1 MYESKMKTKTYYLVG
16 IGGIGMSAIARYLKE
31 EGNYVFGY
39 DRVCTELT
47 RELERE
53 GMWIVYEDD
62 SSHIANL
69 NVDEVIYTPAIP
81 SDSAILRYIR
91 EKGIPIFKRSEAL
104 GRITRG
110 KKTIAVAGT
119 HGKTTTAGL
128 IAHILKNSHVG
139 CSAFLGGISNNYS
152 TNFLINH
159 KSDYVVVEADE
170 YDRSFL
176 RLSPFFS
183 LITSIAEDHLDIY
196 GNLDNLEQA
205 FVQFA
210 NLTKENGRLFLKKSL
225 PVRIVSKVSQSTYS
239 LTDVNADYY
248 ASNVRVLDGTYY
260 FDFHT
265 PESVYHDMK
274 MVYPGRHNIENAVAS
289 LSMALSLGVNE
300 CEFRE
305 SLATFKGMKRRFDLR
320 IKTDKTIYYDDYAH
334 HPQEIEATVKSL
346 KDLYPDKRICGVFQP
361 HLYSRTRDFA
371 DEFAKSLELLDEV
384 VLLPIYPA
392 REKPISGITSDTIL
406 GKISKQDKYYVE
418 KEQLLPLLKTLQ
430 PELLVT
436 LGAGD
441 IDRFVE
447 PITEMIRADE

>member
-1 MYESKMKTKTYYLVG
+1 MKAKTYYLVG

-31 EGNYVFGY
+31 EGNNVFGY
-39 DRVCTELT
+39 DRVCTALT
-47 RELERE
+47 KELEQE
-53 GMWIVYEDD
+53 GVEIVYEDN
-62 SSHIANL
+62 SSHIATL

-81 SDSAILRYIR
+81 SDSAILRYVK
-91 EKGIPIFKRSEAL
+91 EMGTPLFKRSEAL

-128 IAHILKNSHVG
+128 MAHILKNSRIG

-159 KSDYVVVEADE
+159 NSDYVVVEADE

-176 RLSPFFS
+176 RLSLFFS

-205 FVQFA
+205 FIQFA
-210 NLTKENGRLFLKKSL
+210 NLTDKNGRLFLKNNL
-225 PVRIVSKVSQSTYS
+225 PVKIESEVPKTTYS
-239 LTDVNADYY
+239 LTDVDADCY
-248 ASNVRVLDGTYY
+248 ASNIRVSEGAYY

-265 PESVYHDMK
+265 PDGVYHDMK
-274 MVYPGRHNIENAVAS
+274 MTYPGRHNIENAVAS

-305 SLATFKGMKRRFDLR
+305 GLATFKGMKRRFDLR

-334 HPQEIEATVKSL
+334 HPQEIEATIKSL
-346 KDLYPDKRICGVFQP
+346 KELYPDKRICGVFQP

-371 DEFAKSLELLDEV
+371 GEFAQSLELLDDII
-384 VLLPIYPA
+384 LLPIYPA
-392 REKPISGITSDTIL
+392 REEPIEGITSDTIL
-406 GKISKQDKYYVE
+406 GKIRKSSKCYVE
-418 KEQLLPLLKTLQ
+418 KDRLLPFLKTLQ
-430 PELLVT
+430 LELLVT

-441 IDRFVE
+441 IDRCVE
-447 PITEMIRADE
+447 PITEMIRENE

>member
-1 MYESKMKTKTYYLVG
+1 MKAKTYYLVG

-31 EGNYVFGY
+31 EGNNVFGY
-39 DRVCTELT
+39 DRVCTALT
-47 RELERE
+47 KELEQE
-53 GMWIVYEDD
+53 GVEIVYEDN
-62 SSHIANL
+62 SSHIATL

-81 SDSAILRYIR
+81 SDSVILRYVK
-91 EKGIPIFKRSEAL
+91 EMGIPLFKRSEAL
-104 GRITRG
+104 GRITRR

-128 IAHILKNSHVG
+128 TAHILKNSRIG

-159 KSDYVVVEADE
+159 NSDYVVVEADE

-205 FVQFA
+205 FIQFA
-210 NLTKENGRLFLKKSL
+210 NLTDKNGRLFLKNNL
-225 PVRIVSKVSQSTYS
+225 PVKIESEVPKTTYS
-239 LTDVNADYY
+239 LTDVDADCY
-248 ASNVRVLDGTYY
+248 ASNIRVSEGAYY

-265 PESVYHDMK
+265 PDKVYHDMK
-274 MVYPGRHNIENAVAS
+274 MTYPGRHNIENAVAS

-305 SLATFKGMKRRFDLR
+305 GLATFKGMKRRFDLR

-334 HPQEIEATVKSL
+334 HPQEIEATIKSL
-346 KDLYPDKRICGVFQP
+346 KELYPDKRICGVFQP

-371 DEFAKSLELLDEV
+371 GEFAQSLELLDDII
-384 VLLPIYPA
+384 LLPIYPA
-392 REKPISGITSDTIL
+392 REEPIEGITSDTIL
-406 GKISKQDKYYVE
+406 GKIRKSSKYYVG
-418 KEQLLPLLKTLQ
+418 KDRLLPFLKTLQ
-430 PELLVT
+430 LELLVT

-447 PITEMIRADE
+447 PITEMIRENE

>member
-1 MYESKMKTKTYYLVG
+1 MKAKTYYLVG

-31 EGNYVFGY
+31 EGNNVFGY
-39 DRVCTELT
+39 DRVCTALT
-47 RELERE
+47 KELEQE
-53 GMWIVYEDD
+53 GVEIVYEDD
-62 SSHIANL
+62 SSHIATL

-81 SDSAILRYIR
+81 SDSVILRYVK
-91 EKGIPIFKRSEAL
+91 EMGIPLFKRSEAL

-119 HGKTTTAGL
+119 HGKTTNAGL
-128 IAHILKNSHVG
+128 TAHILKNSRIG
-139 CSAFLGGISNNYS
+139 CSAFLGGISNNYF
-152 TNFLINH
+152 TNFLVNH
-159 KSDYVVVEADE
+159 NSDYVVVEADE

-205 FVQFA
+205 FIQFA
-210 NLTKENGRLFLKKSL
+210 NLTDKNGRLFLKNNL
-225 PVRIVSKVSQSTYS
+225 PVKIESEVQETTYS
-239 LTDVNADYY
+239 LTDVDADCY
-248 ASNVRVLDGTYY
+248 ASNIRVSEGAYY

-265 PESVYHDMK
+265 PDKVYHDMK
-274 MVYPGRHNIENAVAS
+274 MTYPGRHNIENAVAS

-305 SLATFKGMKRRFDLR
+305 GLATFKGMKRRFDLR

-334 HPQEIEATVKSL
+334 HPQEIEATIKSL
-346 KDLYPDKRICGVFQP
+346 KELYPDKRICGVFQP

-371 DEFAKSLELLDEV
+371 GEFAQSLELLDDII
-384 VLLPIYPA
+384 LLPIYPA
-392 REKPISGITSDTIL
+392 REEPIEGITSDTIL
-406 GKISKQDKYYVE
+406 GKIRKSSKYYVE
-418 KEQLLPLLKTLQ
+418 KDRLLPLLKTLQ

-447 PITEMIRADE
+447 PITEMIRENE

>member
-1 MYESKMKTKTYYLVG
+1 MKAKTYYLVG

-31 EGNYVFGY
+31 EGNNVFGY
-39 DRVCTELT
+39 DRVCTALT
-47 RELERE
+47 KELEQE
-53 GMWIVYEDD
+53 GVEIVYEDD
-62 SSHIANL
+62 SSHIATL

-81 SDSAILRYIR
+81 SDSVILRYVK
-91 EKGIPIFKRSEAL
+91 EMGIPLFKRSEAL

-128 IAHILKNSHVG
+128 TAHILKSSRIG

-152 TNFLINH
+152 TNFLVNH
-159 KSDYVVVEADE
+159 NSDYVVVEADE

-205 FVQFA
+205 FIQFA
-210 NLTKENGRLFLKKSL
+210 NLTDKNGRLFLKNNL
-225 PVRIVSKVSQSTYS
+225 PAKIESEVPETTYS
-239 LTDVNADYY
+239 LTDVDADYY
-248 ASNVRVLDGTYY
+248 ASNIRVSEGAYY

-265 PESVYHDMK
+265 PDKVYHDMK
-274 MVYPGRHNIENAVAS
+274 MTYPGRHNIENAVAS

-305 SLATFKGMKRRFDLR
+305 GLATFKGMKRRFDLR

-334 HPQEIEATVKSL
+334 HPQEIEATIKSL
-346 KDLYPDKRICGVFQP
+346 KELYPDKRICGVFQP

-371 DEFAKSLELLDEV
+371 GEFAQSLELLDDII
-384 VLLPIYPA
+384 LLPIYPA
-392 REKPISGITSDTIL
+392 REEPIEGITSDTIL
-406 GKISKQDKYYVE
+406 GKIRKSSKYYVE
-418 KEQLLPLLKTLQ
+418 KDRLLPLLKTLQ

-447 PITEMIRADE
+447 PITEMIRENE

>member
-1 MYESKMKTKTYYLVG
+1 MKARTYYLVG
-16 IGGIGMSAIARYLKE
+16 IGGIGMSTIARYLKE
-31 EGNYVFGY
+31 EGNNIFGY
-39 DRVCTELT
+39 DRVCTALT
-47 RELERE
+47 KELEQE
-53 GMWIVYEDD
+53 GVEIVYEDD
-62 SSHIANL
+62 SSHIATL

-81 SDSAILRYIR
+81 SDSAILRYVK
-91 EKGIPIFKRSEAL
+91 EMGIPLFKRSEAL

-128 IAHILKNSHVG
+128 TAHILKSSRIG

-159 KSDYVVVEADE
+159 NSDYVVVEADE

-205 FVQFA
+205 FIQFA
-210 NLTKENGRLFLKKSL
+210 NLTDKNGRLFLKNNL
-225 PVRIVSKVSQSTYS
+225 PVKIESEVPKTTYS
-239 LTDVNADYY
+239 LTDVDADCY
-248 ASNVRVLDGTYY
+248 ASNIRVSEGAYY

-265 PESVYHDMK
+265 PDKVYHDMK
-274 MVYPGRHNIENAVAS
+274 MTYPGRHNIENAVAS

-305 SLATFKGMKRRFDLR
+305 GLATFKGMKRRFDLR

-334 HPQEIEATVKSL
+334 HPQEIEATIKSL
-346 KDLYPDKRICGVFQP
+346 KELYPDKRICGVFQP

-371 DEFAKSLELLDEV
+371 GEFAQSLELLDDII
-384 VLLPIYPA
+384 LLPIYPA
-392 REKPISGITSDTIL
+392 REEPIEGITSDTIL
-406 GKISKQDKYYVE
+406 GKIRKSSKYYVE
-418 KEQLLPLLKTLQ
+418 KDRLLPLLKTLQ

-447 PITEMIRADE
+447 PITEMIRENE

>member
-1 MYESKMKTKTYYLVG
+1 MKAKTYYLVG

-31 EGNYVFGY
+31 EGNNVFGY
-39 DRVCTELT
+39 DRVCTALT
-47 RELERE
+47 KELEQE
-53 GMWIVYEDD
+53 GVEIVYEDN
-62 SSHIANL
+62 SSHIATL

-81 SDSAILRYIR
+81 SDSAILRYVR
-91 EKGIPIFKRSEAL
+91 EMGIPLFKRSETL

-128 IAHILKNSHVG
+128 TAHILKSSRIG

-159 KSDYVVVEADE
+159 NSDYVVVEADE

-205 FVQFA
+205 FIQFA
-210 NLTKENGRLFLKKSL
+210 NLTDKNGRLFLKNNL
-225 PVRIVSKVSQSTYS
+225 PVKIESEVPKTTYS
-239 LTDVNADYY
+239 LTDVDADCY
-248 ASNVRVLDGTYY
+248 ASNIRVSEGAYY

-265 PESVYHDMK
+265 PDKVYHDMK
-274 MVYPGRHNIENAVAS
+274 MTYPGRHNIENAVAS

-305 SLATFKGMKRRFDLR
+305 GLATFKGMKRRFDLR

-334 HPQEIEATVKSL
+334 HPQEIEATIKSL
-346 KDLYPDKRICGVFQP
+346 KELYPDKRICGVFQP

-371 DEFAKSLELLDEV
+371 GEFAQSLELLDDII
-384 VLLPIYPA
+384 LLPIYPA
-392 REKPISGITSDTIL
+392 REEPIEGITSDTIL
-406 GKISKQDKYYVE
+406 GKIRKSSKYYVE
-418 KEQLLPLLKTLQ
+418 KDRLLPFLKTLQ

-447 PITEMIRADE
+447 PITEMIRENE

>member
-1 MYESKMKTKTYYLVG
+1 MKTKTYYLVG

-81 SDSAILRYIR
+81 SDSAILRYIK

-196 GNLDNLEQA
+196 GDLDNLEQA

-225 PVRIVSKVSQSTYS
+225 PLRIVSKVPQTTYS

-248 ASNVRVLDGTYY
+248 ASNVRVIQGAYY

-265 PESVYHDMK
+265 PDNVYHDMK
-274 MVYPGRHNIENAVAS
+274 MLYPGRHNIENAVAS
-289 LSMALSLGVNE
+289 LSMALSLGVTE
-300 CEFRE
+300 CECRE
-305 SLATFKGMKRRFDLR
+305 SLITFKGMKRRFDLR

-346 KDLYPDKRICGVFQP
+346 RELYPDKRICGVFQP

-392 REKPISGITSDTIL
+392 REKPISGVTSDTIL

>member
-1 MYESKMKTKTYYLVG
+1 MKARTYYLVG

-31 EGNYVFGY
+31 EGNNVFGY
-39 DRVCTELT
+39 DRVCTALT
-47 RELERE
+47 KELEQE
-53 GMWIVYEDD
+53 GVEIVYEDD
-62 SSHIANL
+62 SSHIATL
-69 NVDEVIYTPAIP
+69 NVDEVIYTPAIS
-81 SDSAILRYIR
+81 SDSAILRYV
-91 EKGIPIFKRSEAL
+91 KVMGIPLFKRSEAL

-128 IAHILKNSHVG
+128 TAHILKNSRIG

-152 TNFLINH
+152 TNFLVNH
-159 KSDYVVVEADE
+159 NSDYVVVEADE

-205 FVQFA
+205 FIQFA
-210 NLTKENGRLFLKKSL
+210 NLTDKNGRLFLKNNL
-225 PVRIVSKVSQSTYS
+225 PVKIESEVPETTYS
-239 LTDVNADYY
+239 LTDVDADYY
-248 ASNVRVLDGTYY
+248 ASNIRVSEGAYY

-265 PESVYHDMK
+265 PDKVYHDMK
-274 MVYPGRHNIENAVAS
+274 MTYPGRHNIENAVAS

-305 SLATFKGMKRRFDLR
+305 GLATFKGMKRRFDLR

-334 HPQEIEATVKSL
+334 HPQEIEATIKSL
-346 KDLYPDKRICGVFQP
+346 KELYPDKRICGVFQP

-371 DEFAKSLELLDEV
+371 GEFAQSLELLDDII
-384 VLLPIYPA
+384 LLPIYPA
-392 REKPISGITSDTIL
+392 REEPIEGITSDTIL
-406 GKISKQDKYYVE
+406 GKIRKSSKYYVE
-418 KEQLLPLLKTLQ
+418 KDRLLPLLKTLQ

-447 PITEMIRADE
+447 PITEMIRENE

>member
-1 MYESKMKTKTYYLVG
+1 MKTKTYYLVG

-265 PESVYHDMK
+265 PENVYHDMK

>member
-1 MYESKMKTKTYYLVG
+1 MKARTYYLVG

-31 EGNYVFGY
+31 EGNNVFGY
-39 DRVCTELT
+39 DRVCTALT
-47 RELERE
+47 KELEQE
-53 GMWIVYEDD
+53 GVEIVYEDD
-62 SSHIANL
+62 SSHIATL

-81 SDSAILRYIR
+81 SDSAILRYV
-91 EKGIPIFKRSEAL
+91 KVMGIPLFKRSEAL

-128 IAHILKNSHVG
+128 TAHILKNSRIG
-139 CSAFLGGISNNYS
+139 CSAFFGGISNNYS
-152 TNFLINH
+152 TNFLVNH
-159 KSDYVVVEADE
+159 NSDYVVVEADE

-205 FVQFA
+205 FIQFA
-210 NLTKENGRLFLKKSL
+210 NLTDKNGRLFLKNNL
-225 PVRIVSKVSQSTYS
+225 PVKIESEVPETTYS
-239 LTDVNADYY
+239 LTDVDADCY
-248 ASNVRVLDGTYY
+248 ASNIRVSEGAYY

-265 PESVYHDMK
+265 PDKVYHDMK
-274 MVYPGRHNIENAVAS
+274 MTYPGRHNIENAVAS

-305 SLATFKGMKRRFDLR
+305 GLATFKGMKRRFDLR

-334 HPQEIEATVKSL
+334 HPQEIEATIKSL
-346 KDLYPDKRICGVFQP
+346 KELYPDKRICGVFQP

-371 DEFAKSLELLDEV
+371 GEFAQSLELLDDII
-384 VLLPIYPA
+384 LLPIYPA
-392 REKPISGITSDTIL
+392 REEPIEGITSDTIL
-406 GKISKQDKYYVE
+406 GKIRKSSKYYVE
-418 KEQLLPLLKTLQ
+418 KDRLLPLLKTLQ

-447 PITEMIRADE
+447 PITEMIRENE

>member
-1 MYESKMKTKTYYLVG
+1 MKAKTYYLVG

-31 EGNYVFGY
+31 EGNNVFGY
-39 DRVCTELT
+39 DRVCTALT
-47 RELERE
+47 KELEQE
-53 GMWIVYEDD
+53 GVEIVYEDD
-62 SSHIANL
+62 SSHIATL
-69 NVDEVIYTPAIP
+69 NVNEVIYTPAIP
-81 SDSAILRYIR
+81 SDSAILRYV
-91 EKGIPIFKRSEAL
+91 KVMGIPLFKRSEAL

-128 IAHILKNSHVG
+128 TAHILKSSRIG

-159 KSDYVVVEADE
+159 NSDYVVVEADE

-205 FVQFA
+205 FIQFA
-210 NLTKENGRLFLKKSL
+210 NLTDKNGRLFLKNNL
-225 PVRIVSKVSQSTYS
+225 PVKIESEVPKTTYS
-239 LTDVNADYY
+239 LTDVDADYY
-248 ASNVRVLDGTYY
+248 ASNIRVSEGAYY

-265 PESVYHDMK
+265 PDKVYHDMK
-274 MVYPGRHNIENAVAS
+274 MTYPGRHNIENAVAS

-305 SLATFKGMKRRFDLR
+305 GLATFKGMKRRFDLR

-334 HPQEIEATVKSL
+334 HPQEIEATIKSL
-346 KDLYPDKRICGVFQP
+346 KELYPDKQICGVFQP

-371 DEFAKSLELLDEV
+371 GEFAQSLELLDDII
-384 VLLPIYPA
+384 LLPIYPA
-392 REKPISGITSDTIL
+392 REEPIEGITSDTIL
-406 GKISKQDKYYVE
+406 GKIRKLSKYYVE
-418 KEQLLPLLKTLQ
+418 KDRLLPLLKTLQ

-447 PITEMIRADE
+447 PITEMIRENE

>member
-1 MYESKMKTKTYYLVG
+1 MKARTYYLVG

-31 EGNYVFGY
+31 EGNNVFGY
-39 DRVCTELT
+39 DRVCTALT
-47 RELERE
+47 KELEQE
-53 GMWIVYEDD
+53 GVEIVYEDD
-62 SSHIANL
+62 SSHIATL

-81 SDSAILRYIR
+81 SDSAILRYV
-91 EKGIPIFKRSEAL
+91 KVMGIPLFKRSEAL

-128 IAHILKNSHVG
+128 TAHILKNSRIG

-152 TNFLINH
+152 TNFLVNH
-159 KSDYVVVEADE
+159 NSDYVVVEADE

-205 FVQFA
+205 FIQFA
-210 NLTKENGRLFLKKSL
+210 NLTDKNGRLFLKNNL
-225 PVRIVSKVSQSTYS
+225 PVKIESEVPKTTYS
-239 LTDVNADYY
+239 LTDVDADCY
-248 ASNVRVLDGTYY
+248 ASNIRVSEGAYY

-265 PESVYHDMK
+265 PDKVYHDMK
-274 MVYPGRHNIENAVAS
+274 MTYPGRHNIENAVAS

-305 SLATFKGMKRRFDLR
+305 GLATFKGMKRRFDLR

-334 HPQEIEATVKSL
+334 HPQEIEATIKSL
-346 KDLYPDKRICGVFQP
+346 KELYPDKRICGVFQP

-371 DEFAKSLELLDEV
+371 GEFAQSLELLDDII
-384 VLLPIYPA
+384 LLPIYPA
-392 REKPISGITSDTIL
+392 REEPIEGITSDTIL
-406 GKISKQDKYYVE
+406 GKIRKSSKYYVE
-418 KEQLLPLLKTLQ
+418 KDRLLPLLKTLQ

-447 PITEMIRADE
+447 PITEMIRENE

>member
-1 MYESKMKTKTYYLVG
+1 MKAKTYYLVG

-31 EGNYVFGY
+31 EGNNVFGY
-39 DRVCTELT
+39 DRVCTALT
-47 RELERE
+47 KELEQE
-53 GMWIVYEDD
+53 GVEIVYEDD
-62 SSHIANL
+62 SSHIATL
-69 NVDEVIYTPAIP
+69 NVDEVIYTPAI
-81 SDSAILRYIR
+81 SSNSAILRYVK
-91 EKGIPIFKRSEAL
+91 EMGIPLFKRSEAL

-128 IAHILKNSHVG
+128 TAHILKSSRIG

-159 KSDYVVVEADE
+159 NSDYVVVEADE

-205 FVQFA
+205 FIQFA
-210 NLTKENGRLFLKKSL
+210 NLTDKNGRLFLKNNL
-225 PVRIVSKVSQSTYS
+225 PVKIESEVPKTTYS
-239 LTDVNADYY
+239 LTDVDADCY
-248 ASNVRVLDGTYY
+248 ASNIRVSEGAYY

-265 PESVYHDMK
+265 PDKVYHDMK
-274 MVYPGRHNIENAVAS
+274 MTYPGRHNIENAVAS

-305 SLATFKGMKRRFDLR
+305 GLATFKGMKRRFDLR

-334 HPQEIEATVKSL
+334 HPQEIEATIKSL
-346 KDLYPDKRICGVFQP
+346 KELYPDKRICGVFQP

-371 DEFAKSLELLDEV
+371 GEFAQSLELLDDII
-384 VLLPIYPA
+384 LLPIYPA
-392 REKPISGITSDTIL
+392 REEPIEGITSDTIL
-406 GKISKQDKYYVE
+406 GKIRKSSKYYME
-418 KEQLLPLLKTLQ
+418 KDRLLPFLKTLQ

-447 PITEMIRADE
+447 PITEMIRENE

>member
-1 MYESKMKTKTYYLVG
+1 MKTKTYYLVG

-104 GRITRG
+104 GRITRD

-128 IAHILKNSHVG
+128 MAHILKNSHVG

-248 ASNVRVLDGTYY
+248 ASNVRVIEGAYY

-265 PESVYHDMK
+265 PDNVYHDMK
-274 MVYPGRHNIENAVAS
+274 MLYPGRHNIENAVAS
-289 LSMALSLGVNE
+289 LSMALSLGVTE
-300 CEFRE
+300 CECRE
-305 SLATFKGMKRRFDLR
+305 SLITFKGMKRRFDLR

-334 HPQEIEATVKSL
+334 HPQEIEATVTSL
-346 KDLYPDKRICGVFQP
+346 RELYPDKRICGVFQP

-371 DEFAKSLELLDEV
+371 DEFAKSLELLDDV

-406 GKISKQDKYYVE
+406 GKISKQNKYYVE

-430 PELLVT
+430 PELLLT

>member
-1 MYESKMKTKTYYLVG
+1 MKTKTYYLVG

>member
-1 MYESKMKTKTYYLVG
+1 MKTKTYYLVG

-305 SLATFKGMKRRFDLR
+305 GLATFKGMKRRFDLR

>member
-1 MYESKMKTKTYYLVG
+1 MKARTYYLVG

-31 EGNYVFGY
+31 EGNNVFGY
-39 DRVCTELT
+39 DRVCTALT
-47 RELERE
+47 KELEQE
-53 GMWIVYEDD
+53 GVEIVYEDD
-62 SSHIANL
+62 SSHIATL

-81 SDSAILRYIR
+81 SDSAILRYV
-91 EKGIPIFKRSEAL
+91 KVMGIPLFKRSEAL

-128 IAHILKNSHVG
+128 TAHILKNSRIG

-152 TNFLINH
+152 TNFLVNH
-159 KSDYVVVEADE
+159 NSDYVVVEADE

-205 FVQFA
+205 FIQFA
-210 NLTKENGRLFLKKSL
+210 NLTDKNGRLFLKNNLLVKIESEV
-225 PVRIVSKVSQSTYS
+225 PETTYS
-239 LTDVNADYY
+239 LTDVDADCY
-248 ASNVRVLDGTYY
+248 ASNIRVSEGAYY

-265 PESVYHDMK
+265 PDKVYHDMK
-274 MVYPGRHNIENAVAS
+274 MTYPGRHNIENAVAS

-305 SLATFKGMKRRFDLR
+305 GLATFKGMKRRFDLR

-334 HPQEIEATVKSL
+334 HPQEIEATIKSL
-346 KDLYPDKRICGVFQP
+346 KELYPDKRICGVFQP

-371 DEFAKSLELLDEV
+371 GEFAQSLELLDDII
-384 VLLPIYPA
+384 LLPIYPA
-392 REKPISGITSDTIL
+392 REEPIEGITSDTIL
-406 GKISKQDKYYVE
+406 GKIRKSSKYYVE
-418 KEQLLPLLKTLQ
+418 KDRLLPLLKTLQ

-447 PITEMIRADE
+447 PITEMIRENE

>member
-1 MYESKMKTKTYYLVG
+1 MKARTYYLVG

-31 EGNYVFGY
+31 EGNNVFGY
-39 DRVCTELT
+39 DRVCTVLT
-47 RELERE
+47 KELEQE
-53 GMWIVYEDD
+53 GVEIVYEDD
-62 SSHIANL
+62 SSHIATL

-81 SDSAILRYIR
+81 SNSAILRYVK
-91 EKGIPIFKRSEAL
+91 EMGIPLFKRSEAL

-128 IAHILKNSHVG
+128 TAHILKNSRIG

-159 KSDYVVVEADE
+159 NSDYVVVEADE

-205 FVQFA
+205 FIQFA
-210 NLTKENGRLFLKKSL
+210 NLTDKNGRLFLKNNL
-225 PVRIVSKVSQSTYS
+225 PVKIESEVPETTYS
-239 LTDVNADYY
+239 LTDVDADCY
-248 ASNVRVLDGTYY
+248 ASNIRVSEGAYY

-265 PESVYHDMK
+265 PDKVYHDMK
-274 MVYPGRHNIENAVAS
+274 MTYPGRHNIENAVAS
-289 LSMALSLGVNE
+289 LSIALSLGVNE

-305 SLATFKGMKRRFDLR
+305 GLATFKGMKRRFDLR

-334 HPQEIEATVKSL
+334 HPQEIEATIKSL
-346 KDLYPDKRICGVFQP
+346 KELYPDKRICGVFQP

-371 DEFAKSLELLDEV
+371 GEFAQSLELLDDII
-384 VLLPIYPA
+384 LLPIYPA
-392 REKPISGITSDTIL
+392 REEPIEGITSDTIL
-406 GKISKQDKYYVE
+406 GKIRKSSKYYVE
-418 KEQLLPLLKTLQ
+418 KDRLLPLLKTLQ

-447 PITEMIRADE
+447 PITEMIRENE

>member
-1 MYESKMKTKTYYLVG
+1 MKARTYYLVG

-31 EGNYVFGY
+31 EGNNVFGY
-39 DRVCTELT
+39 DRVCTALT
-47 RELERE
+47 KELEQE
-53 GMWIVYEDD
+53 GVEIVYEDD
-62 SSHIANL
+62 SSHIATL

-81 SDSAILRYIR
+81 SDSAILRYV
-91 EKGIPIFKRSEAL
+91 KVMGIPLFKRSEAL

-128 IAHILKNSHVG
+128 TAYILKNSRIG

-152 TNFLINH
+152 TNFLVNH
-159 KSDYVVVEADE
+159 NSDYVVVEADE

-205 FVQFA
+205 FIQFA
-210 NLTKENGRLFLKKSL
+210 NLTDKNGRLFLKNNL
-225 PVRIVSKVSQSTYS
+225 PVKIESEVPETTYS
-239 LTDVNADYY
+239 LTDVDADYY
-248 ASNVRVLDGTYY
+248 ASNIRVSEGAYY

-265 PESVYHDMK
+265 PDKVYHDMK
-274 MVYPGRHNIENAVAS
+274 MAYPGRHNIENAVAS

-305 SLATFKGMKRRFDLR
+305 GLATFKGMKRRFDLR

-334 HPQEIEATVKSL
+334 HPQEIEATIKSL
-346 KDLYPDKRICGVFQP
+346 KELYPDKRICGVFQP

-371 DEFAKSLELLDEV
+371 GEFAQSLELLDDII
-384 VLLPIYPA
+384 LLPIYPA
-392 REKPISGITSDTIL
+392 REEPIEGITSDTIL
-406 GKISKQDKYYVE
+406 GKIRKSSKYYVE
-418 KEQLLPLLKTLQ
+418 KDRLLPLLKTLQ

-447 PITEMIRADE
+447 PITEMIRENE

>member
-1 MYESKMKTKTYYLVG
+1 MKAKTYYLVG

-31 EGNYVFGY
+31 EGNNVFGY
-39 DRVCTELT
+39 DRVCTALT
-47 RELERE
+47 KELEQE
-53 GMWIVYEDD
+53 GVEIVYEDD
-62 SSHIANL
+62 SSHIATL

-81 SDSAILRYIR
+81 SDSAILRYV
-91 EKGIPIFKRSEAL
+91 KVMGIPLFKRSEAL

-128 IAHILKNSHVG
+128 TAHILKSSRIG

-159 KSDYVVVEADE
+159 NSDYVVVEADE

-176 RLSPFFS
+176 RLYPFFS

-205 FVQFA
+205 FIQFA
-210 NLTKENGRLFLKKSL
+210 NLTDKNGRLFLKNNL
-225 PVRIVSKVSQSTYS
+225 PAKIESEVPKTTYS
-239 LTDVNADYY
+239 LTDVDADCY
-248 ASNVRVLDGTYY
+248 ASNIRVSEGAYY

-265 PESVYHDMK
+265 PDKVYHDMK
-274 MVYPGRHNIENAVAS
+274 MTYPGRHNIENAVAS

-305 SLATFKGMKRRFDLR
+305 GLATFKGMKRRFDLR

-334 HPQEIEATVKSL
+334 HPQEIEATIKSL
-346 KDLYPDKRICGVFQP
+346 KELYPDKRICGVFQP

-371 DEFAKSLELLDEV
+371 GEFAQSLELLDDII
-384 VLLPIYPA
+384 LLPIYPA
-392 REKPISGITSDTIL
+392 REEPIEGITSDTIL
-406 GKISKQDKYYVE
+406 GKIRKSSKYYVE
-418 KEQLLPLLKTLQ
+418 KDRLLPLLKTLQ

-447 PITEMIRADE
+447 PITEMIRENE

>member
-1 MYESKMKTKTYYLVG
+1 MKARTYYLVG

-31 EGNYVFGY
+31 EGNNVFGY
-39 DRVCTELT
+39 DRVCTALT
-47 RELERE
+47 KELEQE
-53 GMWIVYEDD
+53 GVEIVYEDD
-62 SSHIANL
+62 SSHIATL

-81 SDSAILRYIR
+81 SDSAILRYV
-91 EKGIPIFKRSEAL
+91 KVMGIPLFKRSEAL

-128 IAHILKNSHVG
+128 TAHILKNSRIG

-152 TNFLINH
+152 TNFLVNH
-159 KSDYVVVEADE
+159 NSDYVVVEADE

-205 FVQFA
+205 FIQFA
-210 NLTKENGRLFLKKSL
+210 NLTDKNGRLFLKNNL
-225 PVRIVSKVSQSTYS
+225 PVKIESEVPETTYS
-239 LTDVNADYY
+239 LTDVDADCY
-248 ASNVRVLDGTYY
+248 ASNIRVSEGAYY

-265 PESVYHDMK
+265 PDKVYHDMK
-274 MVYPGRHNIENAVAS
+274 MTYPGRHNIENAVAS

-305 SLATFKGMKRRFDLR
+305 GLATFKGMKRRFDLR

-334 HPQEIEATVKSL
+334 HPQEIEATIKSL
-346 KDLYPDKRICGVFQP
+346 KELYPDKRICGVFQP

-371 DEFAKSLELLDEV
+371 GEFAQSLELLDDII
-384 VLLPIYPA
+384 LLPIYPA
-392 REKPISGITSDTIL
+392 REEPIDGITSDTIL
-406 GKISKQDKYYVE
+406 GKIRKSSKYYVE
-418 KEQLLPLLKTLQ
+418 KDRLLPLLKTLQ

-447 PITEMIRADE
+447 PITEMIRENE

>member
-1 MYESKMKTKTYYLVG
+1 MKAKTYYLVG

-31 EGNYVFGY
+31 EGNNVFGY
-39 DRVCTELT
+39 DRVCTVLT
-47 RELERE
+47 KELEQE
-53 GMWIVYEDD
+53 GVEIVYQDY
-62 SSHIANL
+62 SSHIATL

-81 SDSAILRYIR
+81 SDSVILRYVK
-91 EKGIPIFKRSEAL
+91 EMGIPLFKRSEAL

-128 IAHILKNSHVG
+128 TAHILKSSRIG

-159 KSDYVVVEADE
+159 NSDYVVVEADE

-205 FVQFA
+205 FIQFA
-210 NLTKENGRLFLKKSL
+210 NLTDKNGRLFLKNNL
-225 PVRIVSKVSQSTYS
+225 PVKIESEVPKTTYS
-239 LTDVNADYY
+239 LTDVDADCY
-248 ASNVRVLDGTYY
+248 ASNIRVSEGTYY

-265 PESVYHDMK
+265 PDKVYHDMK
-274 MVYPGRHNIENAVAS
+274 MTYPGRHNIENAVAS

-305 SLATFKGMKRRFDLR
+305 GLATFKGMKRRFDLR

-334 HPQEIEATVKSL
+334 HPQEIEATIKSL
-346 KDLYPDKRICGVFQP
+346 KELYPDKRICGVFQP

-371 DEFAKSLELLDEV
+371 GEFAQSLELLDDII
-384 VLLPIYPA
+384 LLPIYPA
-392 REKPISGITSDTIL
+392 REEPIEGITSDTIL
-406 GKISKQDKYYVE
+406 GKIRKSSKYYVE
-418 KEQLLPLLKTLQ
+418 KDRLLPFLKTLQ

-447 PITEMIRADE
+447 PITEMIRENE

>member
-1 MYESKMKTKTYYLVG
+1 MKAKTYYLVG

-31 EGNYVFGY
+31 EGNNVFGY
-39 DRVCTELT
+39 DRVCTALT
-47 RELERE
+47 KELEQE
-53 GMWIVYEDD
+53 GVEIVYEDD
-62 SSHIANL
+62 SSHIATL
-69 NVDEVIYTPAIP
+69 NVNEVIYTPAIP
-81 SDSAILRYIR
+81 SNSAILRYVK
-91 EKGIPIFKRSEAL
+91 EMGIPLFKRSEAL

-128 IAHILKNSHVG
+128 TAHILKNSRIG

-159 KSDYVVVEADE
+159 NSDYVVVEADE

-205 FVQFA
+205 FIQFA
-210 NLTKENGRLFLKKSL
+210 NLTDKNGRLFLKNNL
-225 PVRIVSKVSQSTYS
+225 PVKIESEVPKTTYS
-239 LTDVNADYY
+239 LTDVDADCY
-248 ASNVRVLDGTYY
+248 ASNIRVSEGTYY

-265 PESVYHDMK
+265 PDKVYHDMK
-274 MVYPGRHNIENAVAS
+274 MTYPGQHNIENAVAS

-305 SLATFKGMKRRFDLR
+305 GLATFKGMKRRFDLR

-334 HPQEIEATVKSL
+334 HPQEIEATIKSL
-346 KDLYPDKRICGVFQP
+346 KELYPDKRICGVFQP

-371 DEFAKSLELLDEV
+371 GEFAQSLELLDDII
-384 VLLPIYPA
+384 LLPIYPA
-392 REKPISGITSDTIL
+392 REEPIEGITSDTIL
-406 GKISKQDKYYVE
+406 GKIRKSSKYYME
-418 KEQLLPLLKTLQ
+418 KDRLLPFLKTLQ

-447 PITEMIRADE
+447 PITEMIRENE

>member
-1 MYESKMKTKTYYLVG
+1 MKARTYYLVG

-31 EGNYVFGY
+31 EGNNIFGY
-39 DRVCTELT
+39 DRVCTALT
-47 RELERE
+47 KELEQE
-53 GMWIVYEDD
+53 GVEIVYEDD
-62 SSHIANL
+62 SSHIATL

-81 SDSAILRYIR
+81 SDSAILRYV
-91 EKGIPIFKRSEAL
+91 KVMGIPLFKRSEAL

-128 IAHILKNSHVG
+128 TAHILKNSRIG

-152 TNFLINH
+152 TNFLVNH
-159 KSDYVVVEADE
+159 NSDYVVVEADE

-205 FVQFA
+205 FIQFA
-210 NLTKENGRLFLKKSL
+210 NLTDKNGRLFLKNNL
-225 PVRIVSKVSQSTYS
+225 PVKIESEVPETTYS
-239 LTDVNADYY
+239 LTDVDADYY
-248 ASNVRVLDGTYY
+248 ASNIRVSEGAYY

-265 PESVYHDMK
+265 PDKVYHDMK
-274 MVYPGRHNIENAVAS
+274 MTYPGRHNIENAVAS

-305 SLATFKGMKRRFDLR
+305 GLATFKGMKRRFDLR

-334 HPQEIEATVKSL
+334 HPQEIEATIKSL
-346 KDLYPDKRICGVFQP
+346 KELYPDKRICGVFQP

-371 DEFAKSLELLDEV
+371 GEFAQSLELLDDII
-384 VLLPIYPA
+384 LLPIYPA
-392 REKPISGITSDTIL
+392 REEPIEGITSDTIL
-406 GKISKQDKYYVE
+406 GKIRKSSKYYVE
-418 KEQLLPLLKTLQ
+418 KDRLLPLLKTLQ

-447 PITEMIRADE
+447 PITEMIRENE

>member
-1 MYESKMKTKTYYLVG
+1 MKARTYYLIG

-31 EGNYVFGY
+31 EGNNVFGY
-39 DRVCTELT
+39 DRVCTALT
-47 RELERE
+47 KELEQE
-53 GMWIVYEDD
+53 GVEIVYEDD
-62 SSHIANL
+62 SSHIATL
-69 NVDEVIYTPAIP
+69 NVDEVIYTPAIS
-81 SDSAILRYIR
+81 SDSAILRYV
-91 EKGIPIFKRSEAL
+91 KVMGIPLFKRSEAL

-128 IAHILKNSHVG
+128 TAHILKNSRIG

-152 TNFLINH
+152 TNFLVNH
-159 KSDYVVVEADE
+159 NSDYVVVEADE

-205 FVQFA
+205 FIQFA
-210 NLTKENGRLFLKKSL
+210 NLTDKNGRLFLKNNL
-225 PVRIVSKVSQSTYS
+225 PVKIESEVPETTYS
-239 LTDVNADYY
+239 LTDVDADYY
-248 ASNVRVLDGTYY
+248 ASNIRVSEGAYY

-265 PESVYHDMK
+265 PDKVYHDMK
-274 MVYPGRHNIENAVAS
+274 MTYPGRHNIENAVAS

-305 SLATFKGMKRRFDLR
+305 GIATFKGMKRRFDLR

-334 HPQEIEATVKSL
+334 HPQEIEATIKSL
-346 KDLYPDKRICGVFQP
+346 KELYPDKRICGVFQP

-371 DEFAKSLELLDEV
+371 GEFAQSLELLDDII
-384 VLLPIYPA
+384 LLPIYPA
-392 REKPISGITSDTIL
+392 REEPIEGITSDTIL
-406 GKISKQDKYYVE
+406 GKIRKSSKYYVE
-418 KEQLLPLLKTLQ
+418 KDRLLPLLKTLQ

-447 PITEMIRADE
+447 PITEMIRENE

>member
-1 MYESKMKTKTYYLVG
+1 MKIKTYYLVG

-196 GNLDNLEQA
+196 ENLDNLEQA

>member
-1 MYESKMKTKTYYLVG
+1 MKTKTYYLIG

-320 IKTDKTIYYDDYAH
+320 IKTDKAIYYDDYAH

>member
-1 MYESKMKTKTYYLVG
+1 MKAKTYYLVG

-31 EGNYVFGY
+31 EGNNVFGY
-39 DRVCTELT
+39 DRVCTALT
-47 RELERE
+47 KELEQE
-53 GMWIVYEDD
+53 GVEIVYEDD
-62 SSHIANL
+62 SSHIATL

-81 SDSAILRYIR
+81 SDSAILRYV
-91 EKGIPIFKRSEAL
+91 KVMGIPLFKRSEAL

-128 IAHILKNSHVG
+128 TAHILKNSRIG

-152 TNFLINH
+152 TNFLVNH
-159 KSDYVVVEADE
+159 NSDYVVVEADE

-205 FVQFA
+205 FIQFA
-210 NLTKENGRLFLKKSL
+210 NLTDKNGRLFLKNNL
-225 PVRIVSKVSQSTYS
+225 PVKIESEVQETTYS
-239 LTDVNADYY
+239 LTDVDADCY
-248 ASNVRVLDGTYY
+248 ASNIRVSEGAYY

-265 PESVYHDMK
+265 PDKVYHDIK
-274 MVYPGRHNIENAVAS
+274 MTYPGRHNIENAVAS

-305 SLATFKGMKRRFDLR
+305 GLATFKGMKRRFDLR

-334 HPQEIEATVKSL
+334 HPQEIEATIKSL
-346 KDLYPDKRICGVFQP
+346 KELYPDKRICGVFQP

-371 DEFAKSLELLDEV
+371 GEFAQSLELLDDII
-384 VLLPIYPA
+384 LLPIYPA
-392 REKPISGITSDTIL
+392 REEPIEGITSDTIL
-406 GKISKQDKYYVE
+406 GKIRKSSKYYVE
-418 KEQLLPLLKTLQ
+418 KDRLLPLLKTLQ

-447 PITEMIRADE
+447 PITEMIRENE

>member
-1 MYESKMKTKTYYLVG
+1 MKARTYYLVG

-31 EGNYVFGY
+31 EGNNVFGY
-39 DRVCTELT
+39 DRVCTALT
-47 RELERE
+47 KELEHE
-53 GMWIVYEDD
+53 GVEIVYEDD
-62 SSHIANL
+62 SSHIATL
-69 NVDEVIYTPAIP
+69 NVDEVIYTPAVP
-81 SDSAILRYIR
+81 SDSAILRYVK
-91 EKGIPIFKRSEAL
+91 EMGIPLFKRSEAL
-104 GRITRG
+104 GRITRR

-128 IAHILKNSHVG
+128 TAHILKNSRIG

-159 KSDYVVVEADE
+159 NSDYVVVEADE

-205 FVQFA
+205 FIQFA
-210 NLTKENGRLFLKKSL
+210 NLTDKNGRLFLKNNL
-225 PVRIVSKVSQSTYS
+225 PVKIEPEVPKTTYS
-239 LTDVNADYY
+239 LIDVDADCY
-248 ASNVRVLDGTYY
+248 ASNIRVSEGAYY

-265 PESVYHDMK
+265 PDKVYHDMK
-274 MVYPGRHNIENAVAS
+274 MTYPGRHNIENAVAS
-289 LSMALSLGVNE
+289 LSMALSLGVTE

-305 SLATFKGMKRRFDLR
+305 GLATFKGMKRRFDLR

-334 HPQEIEATVKSL
+334 HPQEIEATIKSL
-346 KDLYPDKRICGVFQP
+346 KELYPDKRICGVFQP

-371 DEFAKSLELLDEV
+371 GEFAQSLELLDDII
-384 VLLPIYPA
+384 LLPIYPA
-392 REKPISGITSDTIL
+392 REEPIEGITSDTIL
-406 GKISKQDKYYVE
+406 GKIRKSSKYYVE
-418 KEQLLPLLKTLQ
+418 KDRLLPLLKTLQ

-447 PITEMIRADE
+447 PITEMIRENE

>member
-1 MYESKMKTKTYYLVG
+1 MKARTYYLVG

-31 EGNYVFGY
+31 EGNNVFGY
-39 DRVCTELT
+39 DRVCTALT
-47 RELERE
+47 KELEQE
-53 GMWIVYEDD
+53 GVEIVYEDD
-62 SSHIANL
+62 SSHIATL

-81 SDSAILRYIR
+81 SDSAILRYV
-91 EKGIPIFKRSEAL
+91 KVMGIPLFKRSEAL

-128 IAHILKNSHVG
+128 TAHILKNSRIG

-152 TNFLINH
+152 TNFLVNH
-159 KSDYVVVEADE
+159 NSDYVVVEADE

-205 FVQFA
+205 FIQFA
-210 NLTKENGRLFLKKSL
+210 NLTDKNGRLFLKNNL
-225 PVRIVSKVSQSTYS
+225 PVKIESEVPETTYS
-239 LTDVNADYY
+239 LTDVDADYY
-248 ASNVRVLDGTYY
+248 ASNIRVSEGAYY

-265 PESVYHDMK
+265 PDKVYHDMK
-274 MVYPGRHNIENAVAS
+274 MAYPGRHNIENAVAS

-305 SLATFKGMKRRFDLR
+305 GLATFKGMKRRFDLR

-334 HPQEIEATVKSL
+334 HPQEIEATIKSL
-346 KDLYPDKRICGVFQP
+346 KELYPDKRICGVFQP

-371 DEFAKSLELLDEV
+371 GEFAQSLELLDDII
-384 VLLPIYPA
+384 LLPIYPA
-392 REKPISGITSDTIL
+392 REEPIEGITSDTIL
-406 GKISKQDKYYVE
+406 GKIRKSSKYYVE
-418 KEQLLPLLKTLQ
+418 KDRLLPLLKTLQ

-447 PITEMIRADE
+447 PITEMIRENE

>member
-334 HPQEIEATVKSL
+334 HPQEIEATIKSL
-346 KDLYPDKRICGVFQP
+346 KELYPDKRICGVFQP

>member
-1 MYESKMKTKTYYLVG
+1 MKTKTYYLVG

-119 HGKTTTAGL
+119 HGKTTTTGL